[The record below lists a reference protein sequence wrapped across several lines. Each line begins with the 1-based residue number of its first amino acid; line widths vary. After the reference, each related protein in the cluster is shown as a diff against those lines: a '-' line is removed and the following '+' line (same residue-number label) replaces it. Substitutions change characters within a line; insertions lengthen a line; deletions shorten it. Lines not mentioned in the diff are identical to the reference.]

1 MFIERNTD
9 FMETYIY
16 IRLLLYIYQI
26 RISIIDRIAPISL
39 KLEDSVENR
48 KKNIKGLE
56 ENSNVNIKLS
66 DEKG

>member
-16 IRLLLYIYQI
+16 VCCYIYQI